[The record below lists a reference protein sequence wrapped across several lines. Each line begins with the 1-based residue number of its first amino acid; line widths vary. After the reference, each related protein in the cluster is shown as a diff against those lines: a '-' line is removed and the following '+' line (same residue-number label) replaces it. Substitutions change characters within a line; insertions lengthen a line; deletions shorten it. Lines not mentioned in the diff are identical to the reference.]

1 MAHFALLK
9 VLKFIQKFYEYEEF
23 LEAQRL
29 ELELNFTIE
38 IGIVNIIEVFFMII
52 IVFYNIIVA
61 SW

>member
-1 MAHFALLK
+1 M
-9 VLKFIQKFYEYEEF
+9 
-23 LEAQRL
+23 EAQRL